1 MLPRGFESRFHK
13 GFSKVNFGFVAKVDA
28 KRGFAKFDLAVM
40 FADVFGFSVGVCNS
54 GFGASG
60 FAKVDTSREFAV
72 DTKGLIKLMCQMG
85 MRKLLC
91 QRV

>member
-1 MLPRGFESRFHK
+1 M
-13 GFSKVNFGFVAKVDA
+13 KVDFARAFQKSGFVAKVDA

-85 MRKLLC
+85 MRKLPKGLIS
-91 QRV
+91 R